1 MLEWDYNLNGH
12 AISFAKWGRLKKDQ
26 SWDKS
31 YITRG
36 KDDSVASVLPM
47 LVSKVQW
54 AANATMVIMNAS
66 LSDAGYYGCS
76 IDLDDGRHMISSTE
90 IEVLREFILNMQQY
104 LTMLGSFSYCIRTK
118 IAKILTPL
126 PHRRHMYACYD
137 PLIAY
142 YVGLHI

>member
-90 IEVLREFILNMQQY
+90 LEVLRECILNMQQY
-104 LTMLGSFSYCIRTK
+104 LTILGSFSYYIRTK
-118 IAKILTPL
+118 IAKIRAPSPIVSTCTLA
-126 PHRRHMYACYD
+126 MA

-142 YVGLHI
+142 VVLHI